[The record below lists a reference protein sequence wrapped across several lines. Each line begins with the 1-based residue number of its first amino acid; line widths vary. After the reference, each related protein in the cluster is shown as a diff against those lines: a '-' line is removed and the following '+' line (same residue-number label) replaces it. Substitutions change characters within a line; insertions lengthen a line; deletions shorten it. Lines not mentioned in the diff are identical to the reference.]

1 MGKFGKE
8 LRKARNDSGKT
19 MGDVADHI
27 GCAVSYVSDVELG
40 HRKPFKT
47 EQVVKIARFLKCDA
61 ARLVALATAERG
73 AVSITTQNPNVQN
86 IAQSL
91 ARSGDKLS
99 QGAIEQIEAILRED
113 EEKQR

>member
-8 LRKARNDSGKT
+8 LRKARNEADKT
-19 MGDVADHI
+19 MGDVAKHI

-47 EQVVKIARFLKCDA
+47 DHVVKIARFLGCDS
-61 ARLVALATAERG
+61 ARLVALASSERG
-73 AVSITTQNPNVQN
+73 EVRITTENPQVQG

-91 ARSGDKLS
+91 ARSGDRLS
-99 QGAIEQIEAILRED
+99 QDAIERIEAILREG
-113 EEKQR
+113 EE